1 MKHSKKASGTLFATN
16 PETKTY
22 KTMSTQVKQQNGAF
36 SATNWKAFLGTLE
49 AEVAEKI
56 TEVISKH
63 RQVFEAASDENKLAV
78 VKKLAR
84 IFTFSLD
91 DYKISTERVFLMI
104 TPSRYVTVSIHYLV
118 YLRIANSQGV
128 DFVGFVATE
137 DGEKLVLEKDGKQKE
152 YFLRYNEYKERSG
165 VWKTH
170 FTIMFR
176 KTLAKQALMFLFPDV
191 FESSILAD
199 VATYDEDDLVPAQN
213 DAPAT
218 PSPIQN
224 EAKPSVHL
232 DRKDAQEMRK
242 KNTKLYAKI
251 NQNKAVFSQNKELLQ
266 EFETFMKLRNY
277 KSVVDITDEEDL
289 KFAHALSEALRA
301 EAEGKASFHE
311 ALVLRENVLIRLQSS
326 QKKNEMRADV
336 LRLLAESGYE
346 TISEV
351 GNIDALQKLLQIV
364 EKYEQTQA

>member
-1 MKHSKKASGTLFATN
+1 MKRSKEASGTLFATN
-16 PETKTY
+16 PENKTD
-22 KTMSTQVKQQNGAF
+22 KTMSTQVKQQNGAT
-36 SATNWKAFLGTLE
+36 SATNWKAFIQTLD
-49 AEVAEKI
+49 AEIAEKI
-56 TEVISKH
+56 SEVISKN

-104 TPSRYVTVSIHYLV
+104 TPSRYVTVSLHYLV
-118 YLRIANSQGV
+118 YLKVAAKAGI
-128 DFVGFVATE
+128 DFVSFVATD
-137 DGEKLVLEKDGKQKE
+137 DGEKLILEKDGKQKE
-152 YFLRYNEYKERSG
+152 YFLRYNEYKERGG

-191 FESSILAD
+191 FESQVLAD
-199 VATYDEDDLVPAQN
+199 IVTYDEDDLVPAQN
-213 DAPAT
+213 EAT
-218 PSPIQN
+218 STPPVQT
-224 EAKPSVHL
+224 EAKPSVQL

-266 EFETFMKLRNY
+266 EFETFMKFRNY
-277 KSVVDITDEEDL
+277 KSVVDIIDEEDL
-289 KFAHALSEALRA
+289 KFAHALSESLRM

-311 ALVLRENVLIRLQSS
+311 ALDLRENVLIRLQSS
-326 QKKNEMRADV
+326 QKKNEMRDDILNV
-336 LRLLAESGYE
+336 LGENGYE

-351 GNIDALQKLLQIV
+351 GNIDVLQKLLQIV